1 MSRCVVLLGVAIA
14 MLSHELLFAQIS
26 GQVTDK
32 ETKKPMPGVRV
43 SVKDT
48 KFGAQTDVQG
58 RYVIRG
64 IPSGAYTLVFSYIGF
79 KTLERTVSSGE
90 ATVNVE
96 LELGAVSTQD
106 IIVLG
111 VSRKAEK
118 VTDAPASIQTVSGA
132 ELDRVPLAGGYG
144 QALATL
150 KGVDFVR
157 SGIDGVGINA
167 RGFNSAFNTRMM
179 VITDG
184 RFSILPGNGL
194 PIGTFNTNIKEDIQ
208 SVEMILG
215 PASALYGPNAHN
227 GIVNI
232 VSKDPRTSQ
241 GTMIAGNVGMQ
252 NYISGR
258 FRHAGAVGDFAWKV
272 TFEYMQARD
281 WTFVDTVY
289 QTALNGGNIP
299 HFNPANPTDGI
310 RRPNFITEN
319 KNGLN
324 RGNAEVDILNVKHI
338 RAEGSL
344 YWNLPIESEFLGGR
358 PDLIV
363 TYGQSNNW
371 GAGPTNAGR
380 NYINNWLFATWQAKV
395 VSPRL
400 FAQVYNTWNNSGNTF
415 PIQNVTNIMNGNIVP
430 VPTLFGPLRDAGR
443 VARVLN
449 GTITADEAIQAA
461 RFAELSSRLNAEI
474 QYNNKVG
481 DNFNFVVGLVYQA
494 DNPRSDGT
502 YLGDN
507 VAFRGDGS
515 ANVGTGRLLPES
527 FIAIPSIW
535 QIGGAAQVDWD
546 ITGELRLVGAA
557 RYDQHQIFGGM
568 FAPKAGLIYKVAN
581 GAVRATY
588 GRGFVAPTVLNMF
601 IFVPAAQIGQN
612 VLSIVG
618 NAEGFTLASGTKID
632 RLRPERVDTY
642 EIGYKGA
649 PLDKLFIDVSAY
661 LQNSVDFISPAVPLY
676 GGFTAPNT
684 VTQIGTT
691 NVQPQ
696 FIQSYVNF
704 GEVQAFGI
712 DVGIGYNLTDNIS
725 LNINYSYFN
734 PNYDSTRRDA
744 NNNRLVFDVN
754 RDGVVTPN
762 ELSINTP
769 PHKFSATLN
778 ATNLFNGLL
787 FGSISGRYV
796 AEYDFVSGVHFAGRF
811 GAGTRT
817 IIPRNPNLPLSV
829 TNPAV
834 ATFLF
839 NRGPLGG
846 FFSLDASVGV
856 NILPNLMISVAA
868 NNITN
873 TVQREMVAS
882 PPVPFFLLTEL
893 RYTIP
898 SFY

>member
-1 MSRCVVLLGVAIA
+1 MVRVLILFCLAS
-14 MLSHELLFAQIS
+14 MLSFSAVFAQMS
-26 GQVTDK
+26 GKVTDK
-32 ETKKPMPGVRV
+32 DTKKPMPGVRV

-58 RYVIRG
+58 NYTIKGVPAG
-64 IPSGAYTLVFSYIGF
+64 NYTLVFSYIGF
-79 KTLERTVSSGE
+79 KAVEKTVSGGD
-90 ATVNVE
+90 AQVNVE
-96 LELGAVSTQD
+96 MEVGNVSTQD

-118 VTDAPASIQTVSGA
+118 VTDAPASIQTVSA
-132 ELDRVPLAGGYG
+132 QELDRVPLAGGYG

-194 PIGTFNTNIKEDIQ
+194 PVGNLNTNIKEDIQ

-241 GTMIAGNVGMQ
+241 GTTFAGNFGMQ
-252 NYISGR
+252 NYLSGR
-258 FRHAGAVGDFAWKV
+258 FRHAGAAGDFAWKA

-281 WTFVDTVY
+281 WDFTDTVY
-289 QTALNGGNIP
+289 QTGVNGGNIP
-299 HFNPANPTDGI
+299 HFNPANPTVGI

-319 KNGLN
+319 KNGAN
-324 RGNAEVDILNVKHI
+324 RGNTNVDVLNVKHI

-344 YWNLPIESEFLGGR
+344 YWNMPIESEFLGGR
-358 PDLIV
+358 PDLIL

-380 NYINNWLFATWQAKV
+380 NYINDWLFGTWQAKF

-430 VPTLFGPLRDAGR
+430 VPTLFGPLRDAAR
-443 VARVLN
+443 VGRVLN

-461 RFAELSSRLNAEI
+461 RFVELSSRLNAEI
-474 QYNNKVG
+474 QYNNKIG
-481 DNFNFVVGLVYQA
+481 DNFNFVIGLTYQA
-494 DNPRSDGT
+494 DNPRSEGT

-507 VAFRGDGS
+507 VAFRGDGT
-515 ANVGTGRLLPES
+515 ANLGTGRLLS
-527 FIAIPSIW
+527 DGFITIPSIW
-535 QIGGAAQVDWD
+535 QIGGAAQFDWD
-546 ITGELRLVGAA
+546 ITSDLRLVGAA
-557 RYDQHQIFGGM
+557 RYDQHAIFGGM

-601 IFVPAAQIGQN
+601 IFVPAAQVGQN

-618 NAEGFTLASGTKID
+618 NSEGFTLANGTTFD

-649 PLDKLFIDVSAY
+649 PVDKLFIDVSAY
-661 LQNSVDFISPAVPLY
+661 LQNSVDFISPAIPLY
-676 GGFTAPNT
+676 GRFNDSNA
-684 VTQIGTT
+684 VTRIGTT
-691 NVQPQ
+691 PVQPQ

-712 DVGIGYNLTDNIS
+712 DAGVTYNLTENFS
-725 LNINYSYFN
+725 LGVNYSYFN

-744 NNNRLVFDVN
+744 NNRLVFDVN

-762 ELSINTP
+762 EISINTP
-769 PHKFSATLN
+769 PHKLSATLN
-778 ATNLFNGLL
+778 FFNLFNGVL
-787 FGSISGRYV
+787 FGSVSGRYV
-796 AEYDFVSGVHFAGRF
+796 AAYDFVSGVHFAGAF

-817 IIPRNPNLPLSV
+817 IVPRNPSLPLSA
-829 TNPAV
+829 TNPAA

-839 NRGPLGG
+839 NRGQLGG
-846 FFSLDASVGV
+846 FFSLDASIGA

-873 TVQREMVAS
+873 TVQREMVGS
-882 PPVPFFLLTEL
+882 PAIPFFLLTEV
-893 RYTIP
+893 RYTLP
-898 SFY
+898 AFY

>member
-1 MSRCVVLLGVAIA
+1 MFRLLLLCCSVCV
-14 MLSHELLFAQIS
+14 LSSTILFAQIA
-26 GQVTDK
+26 GKVTDK

-43 SVKDT
+43 LVKGT
-48 KFGAQTDVQG
+48 KLGAQTDVQG
-58 RYVIRG
+58 NFRIQGVPAG
-64 IPSGAYTLVFSYIGF
+64 DKTLVFSYIGF
-79 KTLERTVSSGE
+79 KALEKPVSGGD

-96 LELGAVSTQD
+96 LELGSVSTQD

-132 ELDRVPLAGGYG
+132 ELDRLPLAGGYG

-179 VITDG
+179 FITDG

-194 PIGTFNTNIKEDIQ
+194 PVGNLNTNIKEDIQ

-227 GIVNI
+227 GIINI

-241 GTMIAGNVGMQ
+241 GTTFAGNFGQQ
-252 NYISGR
+252 NYFSGR
-258 FRHAGAVGDFAWKV
+258 IRHAGAAGDFAWKA
-272 TFEYMQARD
+272 TFEYMSARD

-289 QTALNGGNIP
+289 QAGLSGGNIP

-310 RRPNFITEN
+310 RRPNFITEG
-319 KNGLN
+319 KTN
-324 RGNAEVDILNVKHI
+324 RGNANVDFLNIRHI

-344 YWNLPIESEFLGGR
+344 YWNMPIESDFLGGR
-358 PDLIV
+358 PDLIL

-380 NYINNWLFATWQAKV
+380 NYINNWLFGTWQAKF

-430 VPTLFGPLRDAGR
+430 VPTLFGPLRDANR
-443 VARVLN
+443 VAQVLN
-449 GTITADEAIQAA
+449 GTISADDAIQAA
-461 RFAELSSRLNAEI
+461 RFVELSQRLNAEI
-474 QYNNKVG
+474 QYNNKIG
-481 DNFNFVVGLVYQA
+481 DNFNFVLGVTYQS
-494 DNPRSDGT
+494 DNPKSEGT

-507 VAFRGDGS
+507 AAFRGDGS
-515 ANVGTGRLLPES
+515 ATLGTGRLLS
-527 FIAIPSIW
+527 DGYITIPSIT
-535 QIGGAAQVDWD
+535 QIGGAAQFDWD
-546 ITGELRLVGAA
+546 ITSDLRLVGAA
-557 RYDQHQIFGGM
+557 RYDQHAIFGGL
-568 FAPKAGLIYKVAN
+568 FAPKAGLVYKVAN

-588 GRGFVAPTVLNMF
+588 GRGYVAPTILNLF
-601 IFVPAAQIGQN
+601 IFVPAAQVGSN

-618 NAEGFTLASGTKID
+618 NSEGFTLANGNKID
-632 RLRPERVDTY
+632 KLRPERVDTY

-649 PLDKLFIDVSAY
+649 PVDKLFLDVSAY
-661 LQNSVDFISPAVPLY
+661 FQNSVDFISPAIPLY
-676 GGFTAPNT
+676 SAFNAQNT
-684 VTQIGTT
+684 VTQIGSTA
-691 NVQPQ
+691 VQPQ
-696 FIQSYVNF
+696 YIQTYVNF

-712 DVGIGYNLTDNIS
+712 DAGVTYSLTDNFS
-725 LNINYSYFN
+725 LSVNYSYFN
-734 PNYDSTRRDA
+734 PNFDSTRRDG
-744 NNNRLVFDVN
+744 NGRLVFDVN
-754 RDGVVTPN
+754 RDGFVTPN
-762 ELSINTP
+762 EISINTA
-769 PHKFSATLN
+769 PHKLSATLS
-778 ATNLFNGLL
+778 AVNLLEGRL
-787 FGSISGRYV
+787 FGSVSGRYV
-796 AEYDFVSGVHFAGRF
+796 AAYDFVSGVHFAGTY

-817 IIPRNPNLPLSV
+817 IIPRNPALPVSA

-839 NRGPLGG
+839 NRGQLGG
-846 FFSLDASVGV
+846 FFTLDASLGF
-856 NILPNLMISVAA
+856 NFLPNLSLSVSAT
-868 NNITN
+868 NITN
-873 TVQREMVAS
+873 AVQREFVAS
-882 PPVPFFLLTEL
+882 PAIPFFLLSEV

-898 SFY
+898 AFY

>member
-1 MSRCVVLLGVAIA
+1 MIRFAILVFSALALVASA
-14 MLSHELLFAQIS
+14 AFAQIS
-26 GQVTDK
+26 GKVTDK

-43 SVKDT
+43 AVKDT

-58 RYVIRG
+58 NFTIKG
-64 IPSGAYTLVFSYIGF
+64 LPAGSYTLVFSYIGF
-79 KTLERTVSSGE
+79 KTLEKSASEGESGVS
-90 ATVNVE
+90 VE
-96 LELGAVSTQD
+96 LEIGAVSTQD

-194 PIGTFNTNIKEDIQ
+194 PIGSFNTNIKEDIQ

-227 GIVNI
+227 GIINI
-232 VSKDPRTSQ
+232 VGKDPRTSQ
-241 GTMIAGNVGMQ
+241 GTTFAGNFGMQ
-252 NYISGR
+252 NYLSGR
-258 FRHAGAVGDFAWKV
+258 FRHAGAAGDFAWKA
-272 TFEYMQARD
+272 TFEYMSARD
-281 WTFVDTVY
+281 WEFIDTVY

-310 RRPNFITEN
+310 RRPSFITQN
-319 KNGLN
+319 KNN
-324 RGNAEVDILNVKHI
+324 RGNSDTDVFNVKHI

-344 YWNLPIESEFLGGR
+344 YWNMPIESEFLGGR
-358 PDLIV
+358 PDLIL

-380 NYINNWLFATWQAKV
+380 NYINNWLFGIWQAKF

-400 FAQVYNTWNNSGNTF
+400 FAQVYNSWNNSGNTF

-430 VPTLFGPLRDAGR
+430 VPTLFGPLRDAARVGR
-443 VARVLN
+443 VLD

-474 QYNNKVG
+474 QYNNKIG
-481 DNFNFVVGLVYQA
+481 DNFNFVIGLTYQA
-494 DNPRSDGT
+494 DNPKSEGT

-507 VAFRGDGS
+507 IAFRGDGS
-515 ANVGTGRLLPES
+515 TALGTGRLLPES
-527 FIAIPSIW
+527 YISIPSIN
-535 QIGGAAQVDWD
+535 QIGGAFQFDWD
-546 ITGELRLVGAA
+546 ITSEFRLIGAA
-557 RYDQHQIFGGM
+557 RYDQHDIFGGM
-568 FAPKAGLIYKVAN
+568 FAPKAGLIYKLGN
-581 GAVRATY
+581 GALRATY

-601 IFVPAAQIGQN
+601 IFVPAVQIGQN

-618 NAEGFTLASGTKID
+618 NAEGFTLANGNVID

-649 PLDKLFIDVSAY
+649 PVDKLFIDVSAY
-661 LQNSVDFISPAVPLY
+661 FQNSVDFISPAIPLY
-676 GGFTAPNT
+676 SGFTAPNT
-684 VTQIGTT
+684 VTQIGSTP
-691 NVQPQ
+691 VQPQ

-712 DVGIGYNLTDNIS
+712 DAGVTYNLTENFS
-725 LNINYSYFN
+725 LGVNYSYFN

-744 NNNRLVFDVN
+744 NGRLVFDVN

-762 ELSINTP
+762 EISVNTP
-769 PHKFSATLN
+769 PHKLSATLN
-778 ATNLFNGLL
+778 FFNLFNGVL
-787 FGSISGRYV
+787 FGSVSGRYV
-796 AEYDFVSGVHFAGRF
+796 AAYDFVSGVHFAGAF

-817 IIPRNPNLPLSV
+817 IIPRNPQLPLSA

-834 ATFLF
+834 ATFNF

-846 FFSLDASVGV
+846 FFSLDASIGA

-873 TVQREMVAS
+873 TVQREMVAA
-882 PPVPFFLLTEL
+882 PPIPFFLLTEI

-898 SFY
+898 AFY